1 MSHTA
6 FQPLLEDVEPRI
18 LASVLDCQRWC
29 EQQPGCGF
37 FSYFALSGLCHLS
50 PADAQ
55 RLHPVL
61 NFVAGPKSCE
71 EPEFVAETSAETGG
85 MHVGLPRA
93 LGQGTLAVAVSILSV
108 LAMKSCKAQ
117 SIIFGS
123 KFNSI
128 KATVEPDDA
137 VPLANAGA

>member
-1 MSHTA
+1 MATGLQNLVMMSHVV
-6 FQPLLEDVEPRI
+6 FVDVGHGSLPRAHGI
-18 LASVLDCQRWC
+18 
-29 EQQPGCGF
+29 GF
-37 FSYFALSGLCHLS
+37 WT
-50 PADAQ
+50 Q
-55 RLHPVL
+55 VL

-71 EPEFVAETSAETGG
+71 ELEFVAETSPETGG

>member
-1 MSHTA
+1 MNQYFWISGNYLATGLQNLVMMSHVV
-6 FQPLLEDVEPRI
+6 FVDVGHGSLPCHGI
-18 LASVLDCQRWC
+18 
-29 EQQPGCGF
+29 GF
-37 FSYFALSGLCHLS
+37 W
-50 PADAQ
+50 PQ
-55 RLHPVL
+55 VL

-71 EPEFVAETSAETGG
+71 EPEFVAETSPETGG
-85 MHVGLPRA
+85 MHVGPRA

-123 KFNSI
+123 KFNSE
-128 KATVEPDDA
+128 ATVEPDDA